1 MLFVGLGYCR
11 FVCVLLAGSG
21 LRRVCGLVGMH
32 WFGFAGCYGC
42 GVNLVVWVL
51 WFVFRFV
58 VRLVLVCCL
67 IALAFGFVWG
77 GGVALQLGLV
87 VC

>member
-1 MLFVGLGYCR
+1 MVGWICGFVFVGWVGLWVLLFVGLGYCR

-51 WFVFRFV
+51 
-58 VRLVLVCCL
+58 
-67 IALAFGFVWG
+67 
-77 GGVALQLGLV
+77 
-87 VC
+87 